1 MGEEAGAASGDLG
14 LGFTTGEEGERK
26 LRSSAASPDAGEEP
40 PERKEAGLGFV
51 LGLGLGLAL
60 AVALGLGLDAAAV
73 ALAFLI
79 AGRRRRRLR
88 APCAKGP
95 KG

>member
-40 PERKEAGLGFV
+40 PERREAGLGFV
-51 LGLGLGLAL
+51 LGLAL

-79 AGRRRRRLR
+79 AGRRRRLR

>member
-40 PERKEAGLGFV
+40 PERREAGLGFV
-51 LGLGLGLAL
+51 LGLAL

>member
-51 LGLGLGLAL
+51 LGLAL

-79 AGRRRRRLR
+79 AGRRRRLR